1 MPIVY
6 TAADLVQNEKIN
18 ELAHGLA
25 ELTAKVAAIEDR
37 LGPWDDIAKRLL
49 PVVEFVEKL
58 RGTP

>member
-1 MPIVY
+1 MTEW
-6 TAADLVQNEKIN
+6 TAADLEQNSKID
-18 ELAHGLA
+18 ELAHGIA
-25 ELTAKVAAIEDR
+25 ELTAKVAAIEHK